1 MEFDFDLENPL
12 SGTDEQTV
20 QPSKGLL
27 VGSTDSEE
35 APILF
40 AAESDHMSSLAT
52 ALDQLSTRC
61 HALSLIVQAQFSN
74 NLDPALAYLA
84 VNYIDRFLA
93 KREIPNEKPWIARL
107 LAISC
112 LSLASKMKNI
122 GFSPT
127 DLQREEGFIFDA
139 RTIRRMELLVL
150 GVLEWR
156 MRSITPFS
164 FLRFFISYFPPANPF
179 IIQSLKTHASQI
191 LFKSQNEIK
200 SLEFKPSVIAAA
212 ALLAAARELSPA
224 HFLSFRSALLCCEY
238 LNKETLAD
246 CCAVMDSY
254 NLTIGF
260 EAASNGC
267 DSNYSAV
274 TPVTVLDRHRAGLE
288 SDKTAG
294 SASNG

>member
-1 MEFDFDLENPL
+1 MEFDFDLENPF
-12 SGTDEQTV
+12 SGSDEQNI
-20 QPSKGLL
+20 QLSKALFI
-27 VGSTDSEE
+27 GSTDSDE
-35 APILF
+35 PSLLF
-40 AAESDHMSSLAT
+40 SAESDHMSSLAV

-112 LSLASKMKNI
+112 LSLASKMKKTS
-122 GFSPT
+122 FSPA

-164 FLRFFISYFPPANPF
+164 FLRFFTSYFPLANPI

-191 LFKSQNEIK
+191 LFKSQNDVK

-212 ALLAAARELSPA
+212 ALLAAARELFPA
-224 HFLSFRSALLCCEY
+224 HFLSFRTALLCCEY
-238 LNKETLAD
+238 LNKESLAE
-246 CCAVMDSY
+246 CCAAMESY
-254 NLTIGF
+254 DTTAGI

-267 DSNYSAV
+267 DSAYSAL

-288 SDKTAG
+288 SEKTAG